1 MLKTCPQCGAA
12 NRERA
17 NDCYVCESPLPALD
31 EAPEAEISVADD
43 LARDIL
49 DHVPE
54 RAPAAAAAPAP
65 EAAAA
70 RTATVT
76 ELRPTV
82 ARTAGQ
88 LAVADPPPSEPEWK
102 REVAHRLEE
111 YRSKQRNAQTPQ
123 PGLPF
128 EAPADAELSAE
139 SHPRENLRV
148 AARSRPSSAERLEI
162 SAQPELDFEA
172 PPAAPEQPNSHLV
185 PVAEIGERLHAGL
198 LDAGFVAI
206 AYGGF
211 LLMFNS
217 LGGELSLGRVAALV
231 YVATF
236 FLIYAQYFALFTA
249 FGGATPGMLLRHL
262 HVVGF
267 DGNAPTQ
274 RQLLWRSFGYLVS
287 FAAALLGFFWALW
300 DEDQLTWQDR
310 ISQTYV
316 TAAPRQSFSLPGSN
330 SLGGSSFTGSSLT
343 GQSWRL

>member
-1 MLKTCPQCGAA
+1 MLKNCPQCGAA

-17 NDCYVCESPLPALD
+17 NDCYVCESPLPPMGD
-31 EAPEAEISVADD
+31 APEPEISVADN

-49 DHVPE
+49 DHI
-54 RAPAAAAAPAP
+54 PAP
-65 EAAAA
+65 EPATTPAPAEPVAARANVTEMRPGAARAAAQ
-70 RTATVT
+70 V
-76 ELRPTV
+76 
-82 ARTAGQ
+82 
-88 LAVADPPPSEPEWK
+88 AVADVPPSEPEWK

-111 YRSKQRNAQTPQ
+111 YRSKQRNAQAPQ

-128 EAPADAELSAE
+128 EAPAEPDAVQEP
-139 SHPRENLRV
+139 HPRESLRV
-148 AARSRPSSAERLEI
+148 TARSKPPSAERLEI
-162 SAQPELDFEA
+162 STQPELDFEA
-172 PPAAPEQPNSHLV
+172 PPAAAEQPNSHLV

-217 LGGELSLGRVAALV
+217 LGGEFSLGRVAVLV
-231 YVATF
+231 YVATG

-249 FGGATPGMLLRHL
+249 FGGSTPGMLVRGL

-287 FAAALLGFFWALW
+287 AAAALLGFFWALW

-316 TAAPRQSFSLPGSN
+316 TAAPHESFSLTGS
-330 SLGGSSFTGSSLT
+330 SSMGGSSFTGSSLT